1 MTDPRNEVFV
11 DIEDL
16 VQDARPIDDNDW
28 GSDRQVTA
36 EYDLYEALMETYG
49 YDFVTYWEHKSIK
62 MTTEESLDLVL
73 SMIESGD
80 WK

>member
-1 MTDPRNEVFV
+1 MIDERNKIHI
-11 DIEDL
+11 DIEGL
-16 VQDARPIDDNDW
+16 VEDARPINDDDW

-36 EYDLYEALMETYG
+36 EYDLYEALMKVYG
-49 YDFVTYWEHKSIK
+49 YDFVQYWEHKSFK

-73 SMIESGD
+73 NMIESGD

>member
-1 MTDPRNEVFV
+1 MIDERNKIHI
-11 DIEDL
+11 DIEGL
-16 VQDARPIDDNDW
+16 IQDARPIDDDDW

-36 EYDLYEALMETYG
+36 EYDLYEELMSIYG
-49 YDFVTYWEHKSIK
+49 YDFVQYWEHKSFK

-73 SMIESGD
+73 NMIESGD